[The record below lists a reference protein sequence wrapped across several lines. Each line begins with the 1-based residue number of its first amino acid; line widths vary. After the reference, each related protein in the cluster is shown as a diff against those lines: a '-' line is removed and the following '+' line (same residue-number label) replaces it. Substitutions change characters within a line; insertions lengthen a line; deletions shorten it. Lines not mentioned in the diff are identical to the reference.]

1 MNEVFVGSEVL
12 NSGWL
17 TRGRLRWNYKSI
29 YPDVYV
35 LNDVAPSLR
44 QHTVGAW
51 LWSGRRGIVAGRA
64 AAALHGALWVHRG
77 YAHRTHRAL
86 DPPTPRDRYTRRADQ
101 R

>member
-12 NSGWL
+12 RSGGL
-17 TRGRLRWNYKSI
+17 TRSRLRWNYRSI

-35 LNDVAPSLR
+35 RNDAAPSLR

-64 AAALHGALWVHRG
+64 AAALHGALW
-77 YAHRTHRAL
+77 AHPGTPIEL
-86 DPPTPRDRYTRRADQ
+86 ITPRPARPAGSSHATS
-101 R
+101 